1 MKHEI
6 EKIKDLSH
14 KFSVILSKQQK
25 LYGGMIFACT
35 ILAAFME
42 TLGVSAIL
50 PVIDGLMS
58 PDELQNKWYLQPFI
72 SLFQVQDTQTLILLV
87 CSEVIALYILKNL
100 YFILYTWLVRKY
112 TYKIKRELGSLV
124 MRSYMKQGLS
134 LIHI

>member
-87 CSEVIALYILKNL
+87 
-100 YFILYTWLVRKY
+100 
-112 TYKIKRELGSLV
+112 
-124 MRSYMKQGLS
+124 
-134 LIHI
+134 